1 MIDQTSIDRLET
13 YQREG
18 RLIRNAWTGTDE
30 QCRATACLLA
40 ALVPD
45 CGVAGDAGVCPA
57 SVLPP
62 WLAHLTPW
70 IDDAGT
76 VEAWP
81 GVVTRYVAILRA
93 WNLDDAQ
100 SARCDYLCRA
110 LIVREARS
118 HTTDARTVAACDT
131 VIGLCDRAAAG
142 DNPTSQEWAAARAA
156 ARAAASY
163 AARDAAWAATA
174 GAGFAAKAARA
185 AARDAAGDAAW
196 AAGAAGAAARA
207 AAWAAGAAAW
217 AAGAAAR
224 AAAGDAARAAAGDA
238 AADRMIDG
246 ILTMLEAEI
255 AHGPRGSK

>member
-18 RLIRNAWTGTDE
+18 RLIRNAWIGTDE
-30 QCRATACLLA
+30 QGRETACLLA
-40 ALVPD
+40 ALVPG
-45 CGVAGDAGVCPA
+45 CGVAGTAGVCPA
-57 SVLPP
+57 DVLPP

-76 VEAWP
+76 AEAWP
-81 GVVTRYVAILRA
+81 GVVARYVAILRS

-131 VIGLCDRAAAG
+131 VIALCDRAATG
-142 DNPTSQEWAAARAA
+142 DAPTVQEWDAAARAG
-156 ARAAASY
+156 
-163 AARDAAWAATA
+163 AWAATA

-185 AARDAAGDAAW
+185 ATVEAAW
-196 AAGAAGAAARA
+196 AAWDGAWCAATAGATSELA
-207 AAWAAGAAAW
+207 AAW
-217 AAGAAAR
+217 
-224 AAAGDAARAAAGDA
+224 A

-246 ILTMLEAEI
+246 ILTVLETEI